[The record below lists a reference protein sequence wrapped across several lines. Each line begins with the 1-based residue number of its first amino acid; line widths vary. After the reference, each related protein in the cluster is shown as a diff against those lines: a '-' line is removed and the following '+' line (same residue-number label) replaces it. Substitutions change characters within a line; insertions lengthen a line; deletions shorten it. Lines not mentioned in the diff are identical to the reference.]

1 MFYQKLVKPIL
12 FRFDP
17 ESVHHAAMDFLQN
30 PFFAS
35 LASLGCSYQNPQLK
49 KNLWGID
56 FPNPVGLAA
65 GFDKN
70 ALALPVWEKF
80 GFGFV
85 EIGTVTAHGQEGNP
99 RPRIFRIPEAEAVIN
114 RMGFPNEGAIAI
126 SERLEVYKHAGQ
138 WPRIPV
144 GINLGKSKITSL
156 EEAPLDY
163 LESFKRLRDFAD
175 YIAINVSSPNT
186 PGLRSLQTKE
196 SLLRIVEPIQE
207 ANSKQLPILIKI
219 APDLTWDEIEAVLEA
234 IETLK
239 CQGIIATNT
248 TLDKSSV
255 ALKEEGG
262 LSGRPVKNRSTE
274 IVRWI
279 SKKTENK
286 LPIIGVGGIQFA
298 EDAREKLEVGA
309 SLVQIYTGFIYQ
321 GPRSVKKIL
330 KRI

>member
-1 MFYQKLVKPIL
+1 MFYQKWVKPLL
-12 FRFDP
+12 FRWDP
-17 ESVHHAAMDFLQN
+17 ETVHHAAMGLLQN

-35 LASLGCSYQNPQLK
+35 LATIGCSHQETRLHR
-49 KNLWGID
+49 NLWGID

-85 EIGTVTAHGQEGNP
+85 EIGTITAHAQEGNP

-114 RMGFPNEGAIAI
+114 RMGFPNEGAVAVAA
-126 SERLEVYKHAGQ
+126 RLEFYKTSGL
-138 WPRIPV
+138 WPKIPV
-144 GINLGKSKITSL
+144 GVNIGKSKVTSL
-156 EEAPLDY
+156 EDAPLDY
-163 LESFKRLRDFAD
+163 LESFKRLRDYAD
-175 YIAINVSSPNT
+175 YVAINVSSPNT

-196 SLLRIVEPIQE
+196 SLLRIVAPIQAE
-207 ANSKQLPILIKI
+207 NSKGIPILIKI
-219 APDLTWDEIEAVLEA
+219 APDLTWEEIEGVLEA
-234 IETLK
+234 IDALK

-262 LSGRPVKNRSTE
+262 LSGQPVKKRSTE

-279 SKKTENK
+279 SEKTSKK
-286 LPIIGVGGIQFA
+286 LPIIGVGGIQTGD
-298 EDAREKLEVGA
+298 DAKEKLNSGA
-309 SLVQIYTGFIYQ
+309 SLVQVYTGFIYQ
-321 GPRSVKKIL
+321 GPGTVKKIL
-330 KRI
+330 MRI